1 VTDVTADLTEHP
13 MDPPAGTEALLF
25 DCDGTLVDT
34 MGLYRICWRQV
45 FGRHGFDMSDDWFEI
60 WAGHS
65 MTPFVEAALGSA
77 DPAFVAAVAKE
88 GVELFLES
96 THLLEPLDHVVSIA
110 RRHHGRIPLAVV
122 SGGPRSAVIASLDA
136 VGITDLFD
144 VIVTVSDVQHGKPA
158 PDGYLRAIELL
169 GVRPEACVA
178 YEDTASGM
186 ESARGAGIPA
196 IVDVRWHDA

>member
-1 VTDVTADLTEHP
+1 
-13 MDPPAGTEALLF
+13 MDPPEGTEALLF

-34 MGLYRICWRQV
+34 LGLYRICWRQV
-45 FGRHGFDMSDDWFEI
+45 FGRHGFDMSDAWFDT

-65 MTPFVEAALGSA
+65 MKPFVSAALPHA
-77 DPAFVAAVAKE
+77 DDAMIARVAHE
-88 GVELFLES
+88 GVDLFLES
-96 THLLEPLDHVVSIA
+96 THLLEPLEHVVAIA

-122 SGGPRSAVIASLDA
+122 SGGPRSAVVASLDA

-144 VIVTVSDVQHGKPA
+144 AIVTVNDVEHGKPA

-169 GVRPEACVA
+169 GVRAEACIA

-186 ESARGAGIPA
+186 ESARGAGIPV

>member
-1 VTDVTADLTEHP
+1 
-13 MDPPAGTEALLF
+13 MDPPEGTEALLF

-34 MGLYRICWRQV
+34 LGLYRICWRQV
-45 FGRHGFDMSDDWFEI
+45 FGRHGFDMSDVWFDT

-65 MTPFVEAALGSA
+65 MKPFVGAALPHA
-77 DPAFVAAVAKE
+77 DDAMIARVAQE
-88 GVELFLES
+88 GVDVFLES
-96 THLLEPLDHVVSIA
+96 THLLEPLEHVVEIA

-122 SGGPRSAVIASLDA
+122 SGGPRSAVVASLDA

-144 VIVTVSDVQHGKPA
+144 VIVTVNDVEHGKPA
-158 PDGYLRAIELL
+158 PDGYLRAIDLL
-169 GVRPEACVA
+169 GVRAEACIA

-186 ESARGAGIPA
+186 ESARDAGIPV

>member
-1 VTDVTADLTEHP
+1 
-13 MDPPAGTEALLF
+13 MDPPEGTEALLF

-34 MGLYRICWRQV
+34 LGLYRICWRQV
-45 FGRHGFDMSDDWFEI
+45 FGRHGFDMSDGWFDT

-65 MTPFVEAALGSA
+65 MKPFVSAALPQA
-77 DPAFVAAVAKE
+77 DDAMIARVAQE
-88 GVELFLES
+88 GVDLFLES
-96 THLLEPLDHVVSIA
+96 THLLEPLEHVVAIA

-122 SGGPRSAVIASLDA
+122 SGGPRSAVVASLDA

-144 VIVTVSDVQHGKPA
+144 AIVTVNDVEHGKPA

-169 GVRPEACVA
+169 GVRAEACIA

-186 ESARGAGIPA
+186 ESARGAGIPV

>member
-1 VTDVTADLTEHP
+1 MTSEHP
-13 MDPPAGTEALLF
+13 GLPLDPPPGTEALLF

-45 FGRHGFDMSDDWFEI
+45 FGRHGFEMSDDWFAV

-65 MTPFVEAALGSA
+65 MRPFVSAALPDA
-77 DPAFVAAVAKE
+77 DEETVTGVARE

-96 THLLEPLDHVVSIA
+96 THLLEPLEHVVAIA
-110 RRHHGRIPLAVV
+110 RRHHGRLPLAVV
-122 SGGPRSAVIASLDA
+122 SGGPRSAVLASLEA

-144 VIVTVSDVQHGKPA
+144 VIVTVNDVEHGKPA
-158 PDGYLRAIELL
+158 PDGYLRAIDLL
-169 GVRPEACVA
+169 GVRAEACVA
-178 YEDTASGM
+178 YEDTGSGIAS
-186 ESARGAGIPA
+186 AQGAGIPV

>member
-1 VTDVTADLTEHP
+1 
-13 MDPPAGTEALLF
+13 MDPPEGTEALLF

-45 FGRHGFDMSDDWFEI
+45 FGRHGFDMSDEWFTT

-65 MTPFVEAALGSA
+65 TLPFVTAALPGYDA
-77 DPAFVAAVAKE
+77 EHLAAVAQE
-88 GVELFLES
+88 GVDLFLES
-96 THLLEPLDHVVSIA
+96 THLLEPLDHVVQIA
-110 RRHHGRIPLAVV
+110 RRHHGRVPMAVV
-122 SGGPRSAVIASLDA
+122 SGGPRDAVMASLEA
-136 VGITDLFD
+136 VGISDLFD
-144 VIVTVSDVQHGKPA
+144 VIVTVTDVEHGKPA

-178 YEDTASGM
+178 YEDTSSGI

>member
-1 VTDVTADLTEHP
+1 
-13 MDPPAGTEALLF
+13 MDPPEGTEALLF

-34 MGLYRICWRQV
+34 LGLYRICWRQV
-45 FGRHGFDMSDDWFEI
+45 FGRHGFDMSDVWFDT

-65 MTPFVEAALGSA
+65 MKPFVSAALPHA
-77 DPAFVAAVAKE
+77 DDAMIAQIAQE
-88 GVELFLES
+88 GVDVFLES
-96 THLLEPLDHVVSIA
+96 AHLLEPLEHVVEIA

-122 SGGPRSAVIASLDA
+122 SGGPRSAVVASLDA

-144 VIVTVSDVQHGKPA
+144 AIVTVSDVEHGKPA
-158 PDGYLRAIELL
+158 PDGYLRAIDLL
-169 GVRPEACVA
+169 GVRAEACIA

-186 ESARGAGIPA
+186 ESARGAGIRA